1 MASRAV
7 QHRGLALAAASFVV
21 ITGLVAAVR
30 PGGASGEARPN
41 PSESA
46 SAQFAVGRKIGP
58 RGPARQDPVRQDPVR
73 PGVAT
78 SCRVSP
84 AKSPRGGTRPLLV
97 VLGASFTAGVGAPG
111 PADSW
116 AVRLAELIRWRAVT
130 LGVPGIGYTRQGVD
144 DLGPLSRI
152 LDRLDLAALHPAFI
166 VIQAG
171 HNDWRVPAAVEAEHV
186 ADLVG
191 RLRKEA
197 PAARL
202 AFLTVFSPHAARATT
217 LAAEAATDSTI
228 VSVIRKSDPRAIVID
243 PLRSHWHFPQAVD
256 RLHPTARGDLLI
268 AERVARS
275 LIRAGAVATSASRP
289 SKAKVACTVLGDA
302 QDHLG
307 RRQAAAW
314 RRGDDVARGA
324 QRLGRG
330 GVVRGGRS
338 RRAAPGRAR
347 PRSHSQALMT
357 S

>member
-7 QHRGLALAAASFVV
+7 QHRALALAVASLVV

-30 PGGASGEARPN
+30 SAGASGEARPN

-58 RGPARQDPVRQDPVR
+58 LGPQGPARPGPMRQDPARQGPVR
-73 PGVAT
+73 PGIAT

-84 AKSPRGGTRPLLV
+84 ANSPRGGTRPLLV

-116 AVRLAELIRWRAVT
+116 AVRLAQLIRWRAVT
-130 LGVPGIGYTRQGVD
+130 LGVPGIGYTRPGVD

-152 LDRLDLAALHPAFI
+152 LDRLHLAARHPALI
-166 VIQAG
+166 IIQAG
-171 HNDWRVPAAVEAEHV
+171 HNDWRVPAAVEARHV

-191 RLRKEA
+191 RLRNEA

-202 AFLTVFSPHAARATT
+202 AFLTVFSPHAASATT

-275 LIRAGAVATSASRP
+275 LIRGGAVATSASRP
-289 SKAKVACTVLGDA
+289 SKARVACTVLGDA
-302 QDHLG
+302 QHHLG
-307 RRQAAAW
+307 RRQAAAL
-314 RRGDDVARGA
+314 RPPRPPQ
-324 QRLGRG
+324 QRPGQPSTGLPAL
-330 GVVRGGRS
+330 VR
-338 RRAAPGRAR
+338 
-347 PRSHSQALMT
+347 
-357 S
+357 